1 MNNPLSYRYLIE
13 SVTKSG
19 ARFRPSD
26 WIDRLASWDATF
38 DHHRL
43 VFSER
48 LHPAM
53 LDGQKVL
60 VIEPVLQGQN
70 PAMFDSV
77 LHFVERNNLKM
88 HIQYEDGRLEEYAGG
103 EPQANSSDPSGNP
116 AK

>member
-1 MNNPLSYRYLIE
+1 MNNPTSYRYLIE

-38 DHHRL
+38 DQHRL

-60 VIEPVLQGQN
+60 VIEPNLHIENAQ
-70 PAMFDSV
+70 MFESV

-88 HIQYEDGRLEEYAGG
+88 HIQYEDGRLEEYPGVPPETDAVDT
-103 EPQANSSDPSGNP
+103 QSA
-116 AK
+116 

>member
-1 MNNPLSYRYLIE
+1 MSDPMHFRYLIE

-38 DHHRL
+38 DLHRL
-43 VFSER
+43 VFSDR
-48 LHPAM
+48 LHPAS

-60 VIEPVLQGQN
+60 AIEPELQTQN

-77 LHFVERNNLKM
+77 LQFVERNNLKI
-88 HIQYEDGRLEEYAGG
+88 HIQYDDGRLEDYVPPSASADT
-103 EPQANSSDPSGNP
+103 QADIQ

>member
-1 MNNPLSYRYLIE
+1 MNNPSSYRYLIE

-38 DHHRL
+38 DQHRL

-60 VIEPVLQGQN
+60 VIEPSLQVEN
-70 PAMFDSV
+70 ELMFDSV

-88 HIQYEDGRLEEYAGG
+88 HIQYSDGRMEEYTGTPPG
-103 EPQANSSDPSGNP
+103 TEPANTPS
-116 AK
+116 A

>member
-1 MNNPLSYRYLIE
+1 MSYRLLIE

-38 DHHRL
+38 DQHRL

-48 LHPAM
+48 LHPAV

-60 VIEPVLQGQN
+60 AIEPELQAEN
-70 PAMFDSV
+70 AAMFDSI
-77 LHFVERNNLKM
+77 LQFAERNNLKV
-88 HIQYEDGRLEEYAGG
+88 HVQHADGHLEDYSEARPPAADQLE
-103 EPQANSSDPSGNP
+103 P
-116 AK
+116 

>member
-1 MNNPLSYRYLIE
+1 MNNPTSYRYLIE

-38 DHHRL
+38 DQHRL

-60 VIEPVLQGQN
+60 VIEPSLQAENTQ
-70 PAMFDSV
+70 MFESV

-88 HIQYEDGRLEEYAGG
+88 HIQYVDGRLEEYTGVPPETDSVDTQSA
-103 EPQANSSDPSGNP
+103 
-116 AK
+116 

>member
-1 MNNPLSYRYLIE
+1 MSYRYLIE

-43 VFSER
+43 VFSDR
-48 LHPAM
+48 LHPAV

-60 VIEPVLQGQN
+60 AIEPSLKDSN
-70 PAMFDSV
+70 RAMFDSV
-77 LHFVERNNLKM
+77 LQFAERNHLKV
-88 HIQYEDGRLEEYAGG
+88 HVQHHDGRLEEYTGDTPAAG
-103 EPQANSSDPSGNP
+103 
-116 AK
+116 